1 MRTVYLINQVTR
13 THVSQ
18 YSADHF
24 NDALEDLEANGYKA
38 IDIKFD
44 MDGDIVI
51 SVIPIIW
58 GKENDQG
65 KHWSSNWSKA
75 KRTW

>member
-1 MRTVYLINQVTR
+1 MRTIYLINQVTR

-24 NDALEDLEANGYKA
+24 NDALEDLEQNGCKA

-44 MDGDIVI
+44 MDGDII
-51 SVIPIIW
+51 IFCIPII
-58 GKENDQG
+58 
-65 KHWSSNWSKA
+65 
-75 KRTW
+75 